1 MDWIRPKWTKYNKA
15 DSDRQIN
22 QIETLIRNSQR
33 KILPNLKIT
42 YTQQLELKTQIK
54 INQNNNNRD
63 PLTKIDTQIRINK
76 EKLRQLSFNKHLK
89 TLKRC

>member
-1 MDWIRPKWTKYNKA
+1 MDWIRPKWTKYNKV